1 MARQDV
7 FKRFKDNILLDK
19 KIQLYRLHFNYLKVC
34 LKYPKQFDVKKSVYK
49 KWNLKKIKSIN
60 FDNWWKSIGMRLLG
74 TELGAIKEIKSK
86 SIQFRPNTT
95 ILEIPNEIP
104 MALATQQI
112 KDIIKSKSSKKVGKD
127 DEKNNH
133 IKLEIYLRA
142 WKLRFESNFSLKKIR
157 NELVAHREKILKQ
170 RKSRSAMDFTST
182 EKFLK
187 SNNEKSIQRQIFR
200 YVSKAQKILN
210 NVSLG
215 LFPGNYS

>member
-7 FKRFKDNILLDK
+7 FKRFKDNILIDK
-19 KIQLYRLHFNYLKVC
+19 KIQLYRLHFDYLKVC
-34 LKYPKQFDVKKSVYK
+34 LKYPNQFDVKKSVYK
-49 KWNLKKIKSIN
+49 EWNLKKIKSIN
-60 FDNWWKSIGMRLLG
+60 FDSWWKSTGMNLLG
-74 TELGAIKEIKSK
+74 TELKAIKEIKSK

-133 IKLEIYLRA
+133 IKLEIYLSA
-142 WKLRFESNFSLKKIR
+142 WKLRFENNFSLKKIR
-157 NELVAHREKILKQ
+157 NELVAHRENILKQ

-215 LFPGNYS
+215 FFPGNYS